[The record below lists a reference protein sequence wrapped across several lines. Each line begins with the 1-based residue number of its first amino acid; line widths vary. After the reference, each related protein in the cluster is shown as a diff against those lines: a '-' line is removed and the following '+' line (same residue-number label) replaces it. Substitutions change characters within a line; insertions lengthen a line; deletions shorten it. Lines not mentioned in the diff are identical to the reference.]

1 MPRRNKR
8 NKRPSEWDL
17 SARQNAGKGARWA
30 TNTTLIIGLVVAA
43 LALLLFIFG
52 LGRDTPEP
60 GDDLPEGH
68 IRVPLELPA
77 QSHQSLRPSLP
88 GDRESA

>member
-17 SARQNAGKGARWA
+17 SARRNDGKGARWA
-30 TNTTLIIGLVVAA
+30 TNTTLIGGLVIAA

-60 GDDLPEGH
+60 SDDLPEGH
-68 IRVPLELPA
+68 IRVPLELPTEP
-77 QSHQSLRPSLP
+77 HQSQRSLLP
-88 GDRESA
+88 GERESA